1 MIHAFCPPAEKLFL
15 ALIQVCVAE
24 IWAGPKRL
32 RSHTEPFLA
41 RNITTVGLRPRSGS
55 RPTV

>member
-15 ALIQVCVAE
+15 ALIQACIAE
-24 IWAGPKRL
+24 IWAEPKRL
-32 RSHTEPFLA
+32 RSQIEPFPA
-41 RNITTVGLRPRSGS
+41 RNITTVGLPPRSGT